1 MTYRVDVER
10 DETGYW
16 IADAP
21 EVPGAHTFARRLDQI
36 SERIAEAIAVALDVG
51 DVDVK
56 LDVHLSP
63 ELEEAVSGAHE
74 SRESAELAAHN
85 ARDATRRAARAL
97 LAADFSRRDAGAVLG
112 ISHQRVDQLL
122 KT

>member
-10 DETGYW
+10 DEAGYW

-21 EVPGAHTFARRLDQI
+21 EVSGAHTFARRLDQI
-36 SERIAEAIAVALDVG
+36 PERLAEAIAVALDVG

-63 ELEEAVSGAHE
+63 ELEEAVSGAHA
-74 SRESAELAAHN
+74 SRQAAELAANN
-85 ARDATRRAARAL
+85 ARDATRRAARVL
-97 LAADFSRRDAGAVLG
+97 LAAHFSRRDAGALLG

>member
-10 DETGYW
+10 DEAGYW

-21 EVPGAHTFARRLDQI
+21 EVPGAHTFARRLDQVP
-36 SERIAEAIAVALDVG
+36 ERIAEAIAVALDVG
-51 DVDVK
+51 DVEVK

-63 ELEEAVSGAHE
+63 DLEEAVSGALV
-74 SRESAELAAHN
+74 SRQAAELAAHN
-85 ARDATRRAARAL
+85 AGDATRRAARAL
-97 LAADFSRRDAGAVLG
+97 LAAGFSRRDAGALLG
-112 ISHQRVDQLL
+112 VSHQRVDQLL